1 MTVDLVPA
9 DLPQLLSDT
18 VSLLR
23 PQAMEK
29 GLKFQLHVEGA
40 IPRQI
45 NTDGLRLRQ
54 VLLNL
59 LNNAVKFT
67 NKGEVWLRVRCERS
81 AGVGRIV
88 FTVIDTGIGISR
100 EQLAR
105 LFQPFSQAD
114 ESTTRRFGGTGL
126 GLIISK
132 RLASLLGG
140 DVTVTSEPGRGSTF
154 TVFIPFS
161 PSPHC
166 EMIHHLNEAVLGS
179 SPESSSRNWDLRGRV
194 LLVEDGPDNQRL
206 ISMHLRRAGLDVTLA
221 ENGRVGVDAV
231 LAAEQQGKPFNL
243 VVLDM
248 QMPELDGYGAASEL
262 RRRGQTLPIIALTAH
277 ALAEDRGKCLAAG
290 CTEYLTKPIDK
301 NLLLH
306 VVGTFLDTRGP
317 ARDEPAA
324 APMKSAVKLRS
335 EYASDADMTQVL
347 SEFIAKLPDRVRQ
360 LSDLLEGK
368 NLDEL
373 KRVVHQLKGAGGGY
387 GFPQISNAAAAA
399 ETRVKSNGAIEA
411 IKRDVS
417 GLIELIRSVDG
428 YDNSR
433 ERARAAESTGH

>member
-1 MTVDLVPA
+1 
-9 DLPQLLSDT
+9 
-18 VSLLR
+18 
-23 PQAMEK
+23 
-29 GLKFQLHVEGA
+29 VEGA

-67 NKGEVWLRVRCERS
+67 NKGEVWLKVRCERS
-81 AGVGRIV
+81 VGVGRIV
-88 FTVIDTGIGISR
+88 FTVVDTGIGISR

-105 LFQPFSQAD
+105 LFQPFAQAD

-154 TVFIPFS
+154 SVFLPFS

-166 EMIHHLNEAVLGS
+166 EMIHDLREAVMGS
-179 SPESSSRNWDLRGRV
+179 STESSTQTWNLRGRM

-206 ISMHLRRAGLDVTLA
+206 ISMHLRRAGLDVTVA
-221 ENGRVGVDAV
+221 ENGRAGVDAV
-231 LAAEQQGKPFNL
+231 LAAEQEGRAFDL
-243 VVLDM
+243 IVLDM

-262 RRRGQTLPIIALTAH
+262 RRRGQTLPIVALTAH
-277 ALAEDRGKCLAAG
+277 ALADDREKCLSAG

-306 VVGTFLDTRGP
+306 VVSTFLSGKRAASEDKP
-317 ARDEPAA
+317 PAA
-324 APMKSAVKLRS
+324 APRPASTLRS
-335 EYASDADMTQVL
+335 TFASDADMKQVL
-347 SEFIAKLPDRVRQ
+347 SEFITKLPDRVDQ
-360 LSDLLEGK
+360 LAELLQRK
-368 NLDEL
+368 NLEEL
-373 KRVVHQLKGAGGGY
+373 RRTVHQLKGAGGGY
-387 GFPQISNAAAAA
+387 GFPQITDAAAAA
-399 ETRVKSNGAIEA
+399 ERRVKEEGAIEA
-411 IKRDVS
+411 ITNDINA
-417 GLIELIRSVDG
+417 LIQLIRSVDG
-428 YDNSR
+428 YDKSR
-433 ERARAAESTGH
+433 EKARAAESPSH